1 MIDCC
6 RTTLNFLRKSFY
18 DLNTVVKK
26 WSARRKR
33 NLVGSLFAQS
43 SCVLRLNR
51 PSRVGTASNLCSVM
65 LDDVAPSPHMPEHE
79 QYIFLRSTRSVRSN
93 QVRPDSGGYKVPG
106 WEHCHLSYDTS
117 RPFAASHST
126 ESHSFLSTHHG
137 SDLRGLGITTIGN
150 DVFRGC
156 SSVTEL

>member
-79 QYIFLRSTRSVRSN
+79 QYIFSNTFFFEAREAFDRIRFALIPVATKSPVGNTATSPMTPPAPLLHRTRLNRTRSCPR
-93 QVRPDSGGYKVPG
+93 
-106 WEHCHLSYDTS
+106 T
-117 RPFAASHST
+117 AAT
-126 ESHSFLSTHHG
+126 FEG
-137 SDLRGLGITTIGN
+137 SVLLQ
-150 DVFRGC
+150 
-156 SSVTEL
+156 